1 MQKSLTQWGL
11 SHIERYLKGHF
22 SLFQNTAYHKL
33 ANHAAFYS
41 FATGFIITLL
51 LASAEV
57 YFVTRSQ
64 IELNLETV
72 LLLVLLN
79 VGLIA
84 IEFWLLFHIGFQACA
99 RYIQELE
106 KQHPLNPELKH
117 ALVEAILEL
126 EESKTTPF
134 NLDLQRHTPKHH
146 WLSLLLY
153 KFKVM
158 LSNALAKL
166 IINRLLSRS
175 AARGYVPLISTVIT
189 GFWDAWVQL
198 NCLKEVRLRLSAH
211 LYTQRLIKTLQQSD
225 YPQATRH
232 VLIRII
238 AVRLELMGRY
248 SLALSHMLQEL
259 ETEQA
264 GSVSGCERLFDPIL
278 MAQHYQ
284 ALPILEQHKLAE
296 IACALL
302 AFKRQRLSKKEQH
315 WLTLFTLN
323 KQQLKQCRQQLD
335 CPVRQS
341 HTLITLPVKV

>member
-11 SHIERYLKGHF
+11 THIERYLKGHF

-106 KQHPLNPELKH
+106 KQHSLSPELKH

-126 EESKTTPF
+126 EENKAAPF

-175 AARGYVPLISTVIT
+175 AARGYAPLISTVIT

-211 LYTQRLIKTLQQSD
+211 LYSRQLLNTVQQNNC
-225 YPQATRH
+225 PQPTRQ

-248 SLALSHMLQEL
+248 SLALSHLLQDL
-259 ETEQA
+259 EAEQL
-264 GSVSGCERLFDPIL
+264 GSVSECERLFDAAR
-278 MAQHYQ
+278 MAQAYQ
-284 ALPILEQHKLAE
+284 QLPTSEQHKLAN
-296 IACALL
+296 IACTLL
-302 AFKRQRLSKKEQH
+302 AFKRQRPSKKERH
-315 WLTLFTLN
+315 WLTLFTLD

-341 HTLITLPVKV
+341 HLITLPVKA